1 MAGNYKSGSASGR
14 RLTPSTTI
22 IGSLVLNPADLENN
36 DIGVKE
42 GDVLAGK
49 YRVDRVIGSGGMG
62 VVVSATHVVL
72 QDKVALKFLRPAF
85 VSHAQTSER
94 FMREARA
101 AVRIKSPYVARVTDI
116 GTLENG
122 SPYMVMEYLEG
133 KDLGQL
139 IEEGP
144 VDLELAV
151 LLTLQT
157 CEALAAAHSL
167 KIIHRDIKPA
177 NLFLTKGPDGD
188 PVVKVLD
195 FGISKVLDPN
205 IMAKLTQTQT
215 AMGSPLYMSPEQV
228 RSAKDVD
235 SRADI
240 WALGVSFYE
249 LVTGTLPFIADSM
262 PQLCALVLEADPTP
276 MRASRPDLPEEL
288 EAIVLKALA
297 KNPTERYVDV
307 AELALALAEFGGP
320 DAKASAARCTKIVE
334 MTTGEHKVRPSRSSI
349 INTGPRETNP
359 EIGLQNTQKSMPPGA
374 PTDAQSTDNLP
385 RGTGTSFGRTG
396 HPMQQEKS
404 RRSVVIGGIAGAAV
418 LAVVIGL
425 AMRPKHDDTAAVSAP
440 INNAPPAQS
449 VVSAAPLATIAPA
462 SDSASAEPALSA
474 ATNTPPPAETSA
486 PKSEGKHHGKGSKTP
501 APAASAA
508 ASAKPA
514 ASASAK
520 PKSVFDDRN

>member
-1 MAGNYKSGSASGR
+1 LSS
-14 RLTPSTTI
+14 
-22 IGSLVLNPADLENN
+22 SLDENN

-205 IMAKLTQTQT
+205 VMAKLTQTQT

-288 EAIVLKALA
+288 EGVVLKALA
-297 KNPTERYVDV
+297 KNPADRYVDV

-320 DAKASAARCTKIVE
+320 DAKASAARCVKIVE

-349 INTGPRETNP
+349 VNTGPRETNP
-359 EIGLQNTQKSMPPGA
+359 EIGLQNTQKSLPPPDGSSA
-374 PTDAQSTDNLP
+374 ANAADGLP

-404 RRSVVIGGIAGAAV
+404 RRSVVIGGVAGAAA
-418 LAVVIGL
+418 LAIVIGL
-425 AMRPKHDDTAAVSAP
+425 AMRQKHDDAPAAVAP
-440 INNAPPAQS
+440 ISNAPPVQS
-449 VVSAAPLATIAPA
+449 VVSAAPSATIAPA
-462 SDSASAEPALSA
+462 SDSASAPIA
-474 ATNTPPPAETSA
+474 ATNTPPPPPDPTP
-486 PKSEGKHHGKGSKTP
+486 PKSESKHHARGSKTSP
-501 APAASAA
+501 PAASAS

>member
-1 MAGNYKSGSASGR
+1 LSSA
-14 RLTPSTTI
+14 PE
-22 IGSLVLNPADLENN
+22 DNN
-36 DIGVKE
+36 DIGVKD

-157 CEALAAAHSL
+157 CEALAAAHAL

-177 NLFLTKGPDGD
+177 NLFLTKGPDGE

-205 IMAKLTQTQT
+205 VMAKLTQTQT

-228 RSAKDVD
+228 RSARDVD

-276 MRASRPDLPEEL
+276 LRMSRPDLPEAL
-288 EAIVLKALA
+288 DPIILKALA
-297 KNPTERYVDV
+297 KNPADRFVDV
-307 AELALALAEFGGP
+307 AEMALALAEFGGA
-320 DAKASAARCTKIVE
+320 DAKASAARCAKIVE
-334 MTTGEHKVRPSRSSI
+334 VSTGEHKVRPSRTSI
-349 INTGPRETNP
+349 STTGPRQTNP
-359 EIGLQNTQKSMPPGA
+359 EIGLQSTQKSIPPPDEV
-374 PTDAQSTDNLP
+374 PTAAHSGDNLP

-404 RRSVVIGGIAGAAV
+404 RGRGVVIGSVAAALA
-418 LAVVIGL
+418 LAVIVGFAL
-425 AMRPKHDDTAAVSAP
+425 RPKHDDAAAASQQTNNSTPQPQSQPAVSAP
-440 INNAPPAQS
+440 IP
-449 VVSAAPLATIAPA
+449 PLAPA
-462 SDSASAEPALSA
+462 ADSQSAQVA
-474 ATNTPPPAETSA
+474 ATSTPAPTPDATASTS
-486 PKSEGKHHGKGSKTP
+486 SKHHGKGTKTP
-501 APAASAA
+501 PAAS

-520 PKSVFDDRN
+520 PKNNVFDDRN